1 MSVLL
6 FYYLAWIALQ
16 QFSFI
21 MHFKL
26 EEVKEGRQG
35 EDQVVVNRFL
45 QTKQRLRQEEA
56 PFTMDR
62 PGGNLKQKV
71 HLVEW
76 ARKNQLKCRKKAN
89 SNRKKLKKLL

>member
-1 MSVLL
+1 M
-6 FYYLAWIALQ
+6 AWRAQ
-16 QFSFI
+16 QRFNF
-21 MHFKL
+21 MMYFQL

-56 PFTMDR
+56 PYTMDQ
-62 PGGNLKQKV
+62 PGGNLKQKG

-89 SNRKKLKKLL
+89 SNRKKLKKLH